1 MLARDND
8 LNDVRDVLLAD
19 VAIRIQLPPSSYQLA
34 TDRVAKLAAWLD
46 RPDSALKDGVSL
58 VYPQGSMAINATIGS
73 CLDRDEFDIDT
84 IAQLIPRPGRSPQQ
98 ALDQLYFA
106 IKGVK
111 GSRYHDMAH
120 RNTRC
125 ITVIYA
131 DMHVDLTPAE
141 LIPGGEP
148 RLSAIFHHRP
158 EEPASPGHRVIAN
171 PFGFAEWF
179 NEVTPRSASFEAF
192 FEAQSMTMD
201 GAFFAKDA
209 AVEDV
214 PEQTPAYRKPPAVV
228 ALQLIKRFRN
238 VRYESRRGRRPP
250 SVMLARLIAESGS
263 SSGNPFDELLFQ
275 ARKLEGYFSAHQR
288 SNTLIRVVNPR
299 CSEDVFTDRWPTSLD
314 EQQMFLTDLVYLKS
328 QLQQLEQGADLE
340 KISTVFSTLFGE
352 TVSRSVITKFADR
365 SGQTIATGQLRSE
378 RATGRIDLSRSRIG
392 TVAATTAAPS
402 QVRSSPRHTFH
413 GLAKK

>member
-1 MLARDND
+1 MAARDFN

-34 TDRVAKLAAWLD
+34 TDRVAKLATWLD
-46 RPDSALKDGVSL
+46 RADSSLKDGVSL

-84 IAQLIPRPGRSPQQ
+84 IAQLVPQPGRSPQQ
-98 ALDQLYFA
+98 ALDQLYLA
-106 IKGVK
+106 IKGAK
-111 GSRYHDMAH
+111 GSRYHEMVQ

-125 ITVIYA
+125 ITVLYA

-148 RLSAIFHHRP
+148 RLSVIFHHRP
-158 EEPASPGHRVIAN
+158 EEPASSGRRVIAN

-179 NEVTPRSASFEAF
+179 NYVTPRSASFEAF
-192 FEAQSMTMD
+192 YEAQSRTMD
-201 GAFFAKDA
+201 RVFVAKDA
-209 AVEDV
+209 AVEDI
-214 PEQTPAYRKPPAVV
+214 PDQTPAYRKPPAVV

-238 VRYESRRGRRPP
+238 VRYESRKGRRPP

-263 SSGNPFDELLFQ
+263 PRGKPFDELLFQ
-275 ARKLEGYFSAHQR
+275 ARKLENYFAEHQR
-288 SNTLIRVVNPR
+288 SNTLVRVVNPR

-314 EQQMFLTDLVYLKS
+314 EQQMFLTDLVYFRS

-378 RATGRIDLSRSRIG
+378 RGTGRIDISHSRIG
-392 TVAATTAAPS
+392 TVAATTAAAS
-402 QVRSSPRHTFH
+402 QARSSPRHTFY

>member
-1 MLARDND
+1 MAAHDND

-34 TDRVAKLAAWLD
+34 TDRVAKLATWLD

-98 ALDQLYFA
+98 ALDQLYLA
-106 IKGVK
+106 IKGAK
-111 GSRYHDMAH
+111 GSRYHDMAQ

-158 EEPASPGHRVIAN
+158 EEPASQGRRVIAN

-201 GAFFAKDA
+201 GVFVAKDA
-209 AVEDV
+209 AVEEV

-238 VRYESRRGRRPP
+238 VRYESRKGRRPP

-263 SSGNPFDELLFQ
+263 PSGNPFDELLFQ
-275 ARKLEGYFSAHQR
+275 ARKLEHYFSAHQR
-288 SNTLIRVVNPR
+288 SNTLVRVVNPR

-314 EQQMFLTDLVYLKS
+314 EQQMFLTDLVYFRS

-392 TVAATTAAPS
+392 TVAATTAAAS
-402 QVRSSPRHTFH
+402 QARSSPRHTFY